1 MGIFILNFLRKGEY
15 LFLIEAKAYMNHH
28 FSVGGAQL
36 LSCVR
41 FFLIPWI
48 VACQAPLL
56 MEFSRQRHW
65 SGVPFP
71 PPGGLPKAGTETT
84 SPVLAG
90 RFFTTEPPGNSNPS

>member
-56 MEFSRQRHW
+56 MEFSRQEYW
-65 SGVPFP
+65 SVMP
-71 PPGGLPKAGTETT
+71 LLT
-84 SPVLAG
+84 
-90 RFFTTEPPGNSNPS
+90 PGNLPNPDIEPCLLGFLCWQ